1 MENEKR
7 NIEQQMD
14 VAEESVEL
22 DDEQMGK
29 VSGGVMTYDDP
40 RDKDHSNKKD
50 DPKDWLIGKKDDP
63 NNS

>member
-1 MENEKR
+1 MEDEKK

-14 VAEESVEL
+14 VVEESVEL
-22 DDEQMGK
+22 DAEQMGK
-29 VSGGVMTYDDP
+29 VSGGAMTYDDP

-50 DPKDWLIGKKDDP
+50 DPKDWLVGKKDDP